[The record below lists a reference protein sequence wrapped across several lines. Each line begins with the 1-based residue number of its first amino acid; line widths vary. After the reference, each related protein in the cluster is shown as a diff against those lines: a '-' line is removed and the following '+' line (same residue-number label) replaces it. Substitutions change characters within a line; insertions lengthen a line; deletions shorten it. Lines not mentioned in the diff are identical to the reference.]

1 MAQPLTKTKGDD
13 GTLYTRFPEIE
24 AAIEAALGQDL
35 DRLSRRAAI
44 RDRKSSEHLA
54 SECLVHLI
62 RDAHRHGDEKRRD
75 RLLSALLERSHAIL
89 NKKVDGDIP
98 NAVMLRKQILNDFG
112 ALFAIDGSAED
123 KLELDYFE
131 VRFNH
136 AFQNFRITRLR
147 PVFSLLEKE
156 IELPE
161 ASGETVEGELD
172 NEVLARLATLQG
184 DASNPEDRVFR
195 NQVVRAINALPSDE
209 REALILVH
217 YFGFKIESED
227 PDETTA
233 ATLCRVRGRTIQN
246 RLNRAKA
253 KLSRLKEVS

>member
-35 DRLSRRAAI
+35 GMLGHRAAI

-62 RDAHRHGDEKRRD
+62 RDAHRRGDEKRRD
-75 RLLSALLERSHAIL
+75 RLLSALLERCHAIL

-147 PVFSLLEKE
+147 PVFALLEKE

-161 ASGETVEGELD
+161 ASGETVESELD
-172 NEVLARLATLQG
+172 NEVLARLATLHG
-184 DASNPEDRVFR
+184 DTSSPEDRVFR

-209 REALILVH
+209 REALVLVH